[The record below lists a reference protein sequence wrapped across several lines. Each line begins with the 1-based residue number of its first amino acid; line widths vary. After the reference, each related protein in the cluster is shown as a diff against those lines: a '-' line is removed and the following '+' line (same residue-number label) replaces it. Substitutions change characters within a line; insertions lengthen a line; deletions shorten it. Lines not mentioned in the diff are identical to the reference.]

1 MFVFRLAAIGLAL
14 VVFGQPVWMAAVL
27 ALGTAVVA
35 TAVEVVSPFGLDN
48 LTGPLVSGGA
58 LVAQVGLVA

>member
-1 MFVFRLAAIGLAL
+1 MFIFRLAATCLAL
-14 VVFGQPVWMAAVL
+14 VVFGQPVWIAAVL

-48 LTGPLVSGGA
+48 LTVPLVSGGHW
-58 LVAQVGLVA
+58 

>member
-1 MFVFRLAAIGLAL
+1 MFIFRLAAIGLAL
-14 VVFGQPVWMAAVL
+14 VVFGQPVWIAAVL

-48 LTGPLVSGGA
+48 LTVPLVSTGAPVA
-58 LVAQVGLVA
+58 LVGLFA